1 MFYYVL
7 RRVASAISVV
17 AVTLVATFA
26 LFFIAPTDPAAA
38 ICGERKCPQ
47 SRYNEIRANLH
58 LDEPKVQQ
66 FSRYA
71 QGIVVGRDFETSGV
85 VQHCSA
91 PCLGFSFKNDRPVT
105 GTLMSRLPVTASLV
119 LGYGVLVLTIGVSA
133 GAMAA
138 RRRGTPGDRLMMSGT
153 LLISSVPYYIVGLM
167 AALYLT
173 ILYPILPRS
182 GWVSPLE
189 SPWHWFTGLVA
200 PWVILSLY
208 GCTDYA
214 RYSRGSM
221 VETLNEDFIRTARAK
236 GLSDRAVTYKH
247 ALRAGLIP
255 VVTIFGLDLAASLSG
270 AIFTE
275 KIFDLPGL
283 GVLALDAVSDYDLPL
298 IMGSVLLGS
307 VLLVAMNLIVD
318 LAYSVIDPR
327 VRLQ

>member
-1 MFYYVL
+1 MLHYVV

-173 ILYPILPRS
+173 ILYLILPRS

-236 GLSDRAVTYKH
+236 GLSDRAVTYRH

-283 GVLALDAVSDYDLPL
+283 GVLALDAVSDYDLPV
-298 IMGSVLLGS
+298 IMGTVLLGS

>member
-1 MFYYVL
+1 MLHYVV
-7 RRVASAISVV
+7 RRLASALSVV

-71 QGIVVGRDFETSGV
+71 KGIVVGRDFETSGV
-85 VQHCSA
+85 VQHCSV

-105 GTLMSRLPVTASLV
+105 GTLMARLPVTASLV

-189 SPWHWFTGLVA
+189 SPLHWFTGLVA

-236 GLSDRAVTYKH
+236 GLSDRAVTYRH

-283 GVLALDAVSDYDLPL
+283 GVLALDAVSDYDLPV
-298 IMGSVLLGS
+298 IMGTVLLGS